1 MKLLG
6 LIDRDDVSEK
16 KNAGKIRLIDL
27 IFPPHYDFYGML
39 CDQAEI
45 TAKGVQVLLDWLKTD
60 DLSDPQTLVVIE
72 EEADKMRYAM
82 ESKLLEAFVTP
93 FDRQDI
99 YSISR
104 QMDYILNYS
113 LSTALEMRA
122 FGVRTD
128 EAIVKMTETL
138 NEGTTILAAAIDKM
152 RFDKKAAESMIQEI
166 RKREREIESMYIE
179 SMKHIFAINDPINV
193 LKKRE
198 IYHHL
203 KDAGRTLG
211 ITVDILHRIILGID

>member
-1 MKLLG
+1 MKS
-6 LIDRDDVSEK
+6 IDRSDRNKVGERK
-16 KNAGKIRLIDL
+16 KARTTRLIDI
-27 IFPPHYDFYGML
+27 IFPPRYDFYGML
-39 CDQAEI
+39 QDQAKI
-45 TAKGVQVLLDWLKTD
+45 TARGVKALLEWLKTN
-60 DLSDPQTLVVIE
+60 DLREPQALIAIE
-72 EEADKMRYAM
+72 EEADQMRYAM

-113 LSTALEMRA
+113 LSTALEMKA
-122 FGVRTD
+122 FGVKVD
-128 EAIVKMTETL
+128 EPIMKMAGAL
-138 NEGTTILAAAIDKM
+138 CEGTTILSAAIDSMK
-152 RFDKKAAESMIQEI
+152 FDKKASESMIQEI
-166 RKREREIESMYIE
+166 RKREREIESIYIE
-179 SMKHIFAINDPINV
+179 SMRHIFALNDPITI

-211 ITVDILHRIILGID
+211 ITIDILHRIILGID